1 MHIQGS
7 RDDDDAR
14 PDDQPGRTQEPVP
27 MRTIKL
33 CATPTRRPT
42 TLLGAIARSV
52 ADLERSGRPTR
63 PVRIPVARGALA

>member
-1 MHIQGS
+1 
-7 RDDDDAR
+7 
-14 PDDQPGRTQEPVP
+14 